1 MCLAARRTLQEPLTD
16 KLHGW
21 YTFLQ
26 NMTEWPV
33 WLVALG
39 LTWSA
44 LILFGLLAFALFKL
58 MDRLSRSST
67 AAPIAAE
74 SFTSE
79 HPSAAHIQID
89 EPSLLYH
96 FRHCVKA
103 VLQLAQV
110 SPESHDFAL
119 NTHPKKHLSSSA
131 SGSRRTLKKRA
142 SVRRLRPA
150 LPLRKPGS
158 RQSLKDGTNPGPG
171 INGTVKKSP
180 LPPFLLDRSFS
191 LAEHTHEW
199 ILSSL
204 GRVKFTDHAPVL
216 FQYIR
221 SQLGY
226 SMESLVA
233 SLESP
238 LELWT
243 TEGKSEARKGFYY
256 FECSLLHCLYIML
269 R

>member
-1 MCLAARRTLQEPLTD
+1 
-16 KLHGW
+16 
-21 YTFLQ
+21 
-26 NMTEWPV
+26 
-33 WLVALG
+33 
-39 LTWSA
+39 LTWSG
-44 LILFGLLAFALFKL
+44 LILFGLLAAALFKL
-58 MDRLSRSST
+58 MDRLSRSSQ
-67 AAPIAAE
+67 AAPILAAE
-74 SFTSE
+74 SVE
-79 HPSAAHIQID
+79 HPSAAHIHLD

-110 SPESHDFAL
+110 SPESTDFAL
-119 NTHPKKHLSSSA
+119 NTTLVKKQVPSSSSA

-150 LPLRKPGS
+150 LPLRKPAS
-158 RQSLKDGTNPGPG
+158 RQSLKDSFSANAGLAGG
-171 INGTVKKSP
+171 NGTAKRSP
-180 LPPFLLDRSFS
+180 ALPPFLLDRSFS

-199 ILSSL
+199 VLSSL

-233 SLESP
+233 SLEST

-243 TEGKSEARKGFYY
+243 TEGKSEACNMF
-256 FECSLLHCLYIML
+256 
-269 R
+269 

>member
-1 MCLAARRTLQEPLTD
+1 
-16 KLHGW
+16 
-21 YTFLQ
+21 
-26 NMTEWPV
+26 MTEWPV
-33 WLVALG
+33 WLVALC
-39 LTWSA
+39 LTWSG
-44 LILFGLLAFALFKL
+44 LILFGLLAVALFKL

-67 AAPIAAE
+67 AAPITAE
-74 SFTSE
+74 
-79 HPSAAHIQID
+79 PSAPHIQLD

-103 VLQLAQV
+103 ILQLAQV

-119 NTHPKKHLSSSA
+119 NTLAKKHLSSSA

-142 SVRRLRPA
+142 SLRRLRPA

-158 RQSLKDGTNPGPG
+158 RQSLKDSFVPSHGV
-171 INGTVKKSP
+171 NGTVKRSP

-199 ILSSL
+199 VLSSL
-204 GRVKFTDHAPVL
+204 GRVKFTDHAPVM

-226 SMESLVA
+226 SMESLAA

-238 LELWT
+238 LELWS
-243 TEGKSEARKGFYY
+243 TEGKSEARKSFCYL
-256 FECSLLHCLYIML
+256 ECSVFSTFTFCCGKSILFKP
-269 R
+269 